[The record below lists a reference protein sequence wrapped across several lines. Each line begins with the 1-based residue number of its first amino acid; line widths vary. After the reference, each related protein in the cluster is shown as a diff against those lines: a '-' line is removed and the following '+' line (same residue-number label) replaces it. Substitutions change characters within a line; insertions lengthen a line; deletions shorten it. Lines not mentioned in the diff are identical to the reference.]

1 MLQILLRNL
10 VREVILNLIVKKP
23 LSVKIVRILD
33 ETAFDSNSSTDY
45 LVASK

>member
-23 LSVKIVRILD
+23 LSIKIVRVLD
-33 ETAFDSNSSTDY
+33 VIAFDSNSRT
-45 LVASK
+45 LII